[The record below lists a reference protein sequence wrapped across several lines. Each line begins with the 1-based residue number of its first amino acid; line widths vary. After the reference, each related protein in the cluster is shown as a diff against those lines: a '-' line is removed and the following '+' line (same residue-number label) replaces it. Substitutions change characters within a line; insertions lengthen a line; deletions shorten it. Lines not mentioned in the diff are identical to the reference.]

1 MPDLI
6 RFIHKSSMG
15 MSRIIKTFRT
25 HWGAKSSTGS
35 PDVKT
40 PLSKLPNQLNTIST
54 PSRTDSTT
62 PKGTK
67 TSSPFQEYESASGI
81 SKRQLEKKIQAIAIK
96 EVRAP
101 VFRPVW
107 YVHEEVLKQYGL
119 DLENFTALVP
129 NGSPTLSA
137 KSVDHTHTPPSSN
150 AKIFVSPDPANHS
163 AKKKGKSLLQFLTRS
178 PLDKSQ
184 LPSPK
189 RPKVE
194 TECGRHDVII
204 VDPPPSAS
212 SGASADEAL
221 AEPLAKRACLDGTS
235 TSMQDDSASSVS
247 FNSGGKTLADLLLVV
262 P

>member
-25 HWGAKSSTGS
+25 HWGAKYSTGS
-35 PDVKT
+35 PNVKT
-40 PLSKLPNQLNTIST
+40 PLLSKLPNQLNTIST

-67 TSSPFQEYESASGI
+67 ASSPFQEYESASGI

-129 NGSPTLSA
+129 NGSPTLLSA
-137 KSVDHTHTPPSSN
+137 KSVDHTHTPPSS
-150 AKIFVSPDPANHS
+150 VSPDPANHS
-163 AKKKGKSLLQFLTRS
+163 AKRKGKSLLQFLTRS

-194 TECGRHDVII
+194 TECGHHDVVI

-212 SGASADEAL
+212 SGASADEVL

-235 TSMQDDSASSVS
+235 TSTRDDSASSVS
-247 FNSGGKTLADLLLVV
+247 FNSGSKTLADLLLVV